1 MPEKEALL
9 IIDVINSCCNR
20 EFEKPGKGITFSR
33 IRKMVPL
40 LRKYVSKHRKKG
52 GRIIFVTCTP
62 WTREFLPRNIRA
74 LYDCFPSARYYSDD
88 STGKA
93 EDFYLV
99 RPVEGEKVF
108 RKSSY
113 DAFTNPSL
121 SKFLWKNKI
130 ETLLIAGVFS
140 DACVNATINGA
151 FSKGFS
157 IKILG
162 DLVETTDSPKRQ
174 RLQKLLKEYSWP
186 ILYGPVISSKVA

>member
-9 IIDVINSCCNR
+9 IIDTINSCCAR
-20 EFEKPGKGITFSR
+20 EYELPGRGIKFSR

-40 LRKYVSKHRKKG
+40 LEKYVSRYRKNG
-52 GRIIFVTCTP
+52 GRIIFVACTP

-74 LYDCFPSARYYSDD
+74 LYDNFPSSRYYSED

-93 EDFYLV
+93 EDFYMV

-113 DAFTNPSL
+113 DAFTNPAL
-121 SKFLWKNKI
+121 GKFLRRNGI
-130 ETLLIAGVFS
+130 ETLLISGVFS

-151 FSKGFS
+151 FSRGYS
-157 IKILG
+157 VRILG
-162 DLVETTDSPKRQ
+162 DLVETTDSRTRQ

-186 ILYGPVISSKVA
+186 ILYGPVISSRVS